1 MPGISFRKIVS
12 FCELLSANLKPQ
24 LKDMPHLQDESTQ
37 LDVLI
42 GRVKSLDNEQ
52 QVLVG
57 RLREITRLR
66 RESELEGQDLRSR
79 VAAQLRGKLG
89 FKNEVLLGFGI
100 TPRKRVRKTKAKQT
114 PEPTPPPATGTPP
127 PTSHKPAVASTDG
140 ATQPEFKP

>member
-100 TPRKRVRKTKAKQT
+100 TPRKRVRKSTKQT
-114 PEPTPPPATGTPP
+114 PAPTPPAATTGTPP
-127 PTSHKPAVASTDG
+127 PASHTPAVASTDG
-140 ATQPEFKP
+140 AAQPEVKP

>member
-12 FCELLSANLKPQ
+12 FCELLSANLKPL
-24 LKDMPHLQDESTQ
+24 LKDMPHLQDESIQ
-37 LDVLI
+37 LDTLI
-42 GRVKSLDNEQ
+42 GRAKSLDNEQ
-52 QVLVG
+52 QVVVG

-100 TPRKRVRKTKAKQT
+100 TPRKRVRKTKAK
-114 PEPTPPPATGTPP
+114 PTPPPTAGTPP
-127 PTSHKPAVASTDG
+127 PTSQKPAVASADG
-140 ATQPEFKP
+140 AVHPEVKQP